1 MNKPGNRTIS
11 ENKNT
16 ASTFTEI
23 ISPFINGKLEEL
35 KAAFGENS
43 PEYQGLARQYVRSAE
58 EDVVHDDERSRHY
71 DAETSFQGESGEIH
85 GLERLYRRTLVIEP
99 TFACA
104 AHCRYCLRANYPR
117 HSLSEDELLEVAR
130 YSGNKDNRDTLN
142 EVLITGG
149 DPLTIPKRLDFL
161 VEALRQHAPN
171 IKIMRIATRLPQHAP
186 SRVSN
191 DVFRIF
197 QKINGVRFELAT
209 QINHPVE
216 LSFPETVDIFRR
228 FRELDV
234 PIYAQNVLLR
244 GINDDASTLIELY
257 DRMRELDIEPHY
269 LFHCI
274 PLQGMHHM
282 RTTIQEGLELSQ
294 RLLTSGY
301 ISGRGKPMF
310 AAMTDIGKIIFYEG
324 TIIDRKDNKVL
335 LQSHYR
341 YEERKAWN
349 PSWVLP
355 DSSEVDEN
363 GLVRVWYIDGSKKD

>member
-1 MNKPGNRTIS
+1 MNKPGNHIIS

-16 ASTFTEI
+16 TATFTEI
-23 ISPFINGKLEEL
+23 ISPFIKEKLEGL

-43 PEYQGLARQYVRSAE
+43 PEYQGLARQYVRSEE
-58 EDVVHDDERSRHY
+58 EDIVHNDERSRHY
-71 DAETSFQGESGEIH
+71 DAETTFQGESGEIH

-130 YSGNKDNRDTLN
+130 YCGNKDNRDALN

-149 DPLTIPKRLDFL
+149 DPLTIPKRIGFL
-161 VEALRQHAPN
+161 VDSLRQHAPN
-171 IKIMRIATRLPQHAP
+171 IKIMRIATRLPQHSP

-197 QKINGVRFELAT
+197 RKKDDIRFELAT

-216 LSFPETVDIFRR
+216 LSFPETVDVFKR
-228 FRELDV
+228 FRELGV

-244 GINDDASTLIELY
+244 GVNDDVSTLIELY
-257 DRMRELDIEPHY
+257 DKMRELDIEPHY

-274 PLQGMHHM
+274 PLMGMNHM
-282 RTTIQEGLELSQ
+282 RTTIQEGLDLSQ
-294 RLLTSGY
+294 KLLTSGY

-324 TIIDRKDNKVL
+324 TILERKENKVL

-355 DSSEVDEN
+355 DASEIDEN
-363 GLVRVWYIDGSKKD
+363 GLIRVWYSDGADKI